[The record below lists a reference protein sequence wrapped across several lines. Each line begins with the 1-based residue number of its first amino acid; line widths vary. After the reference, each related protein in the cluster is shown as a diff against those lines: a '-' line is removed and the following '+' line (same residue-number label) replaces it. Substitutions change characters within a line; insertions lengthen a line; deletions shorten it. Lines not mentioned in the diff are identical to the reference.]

1 MTKTCLGV
9 LLAFASLG
17 CSSDSAPGANVA
29 MDVTLANSPLA
40 RMQNVSLIRAGD
52 SFTLA
57 GYEDG
62 LVRWGR
68 LSPNALDGQLAYE
81 TSFAPPELLVGPAP
95 VFAATMKKT
104 PGDQLVAIGLTNS
117 PTVNGGYN
125 LSAIVQTMG
134 DALPAAPVVL
144 ATIEAGIDP
153 NTVQIVAGAATSG
166 NLGFVAWGIPVKGRT
181 VNYLLL
187 TANAQHAA
195 TASEVFDHNDPA
207 SVPNWQCL
215 TAPNGSSGI
224 SLGVVIPQVDTLGN
238 IVSSEFRVFDIDEA
252 GAKTDMTYPLSAA
265 VTNCHI
271 VGSPSPEGGYLMA
284 FESSAGIGFA
294 TYTPSPDPAYAGNV
308 TTKDMAMPVATLGG
322 PLNIQPPAW
331 VSSASGGDVS
341 IGLSRTAGPEVF
353 RFTYNA
359 THHGGTLT
367 LRSEQGNTGPVASW
381 VGSDAVFVTY
391 ADQVSGSPLV
401 KRYFMRIESPA
412 TLP

>member
-1 MTKTCLGV
+1 MIKTCLGV

-17 CSSDSAPGANVA
+17 CSSDSTPGANVA
-29 MDVTLANSPLA
+29 MDVTLADSPLA

-68 LSPNALDGQLAYE
+68 LSPNTLDGQLAYE
-81 TSFAPPELLVGPAP
+81 TSFTPPEPLVGPAP
-95 VFAATMKKT
+95 VFAATMKVT

-117 PTVNGGYN
+117 STVSGGYN

-166 NLGFVAWGIPVKGRT
+166 NVGFVAWGIPVKGRT
-181 VNYLLL
+181 VNYFLL

-195 TASEVFDHNDPA
+195 SASEIFDHNNPA

-224 SLGVVIPQVDTLGN
+224 SLGIVIPQVDTLGN
-238 IVSSEFRVFDIDEA
+238 IVSSDFRVFDIDEA
-252 GAKTDMTYPLSAA
+252 GVTTDMPYPLSTV
-265 VTNCHI
+265 VTGCHI
-271 VGSPSPEGGYLMA
+271 VGSPSSAGGYLMA
-284 FESSAGIGFA
+284 FENSEGIGFA
-294 TYTPSPDPAYAGNV
+294 TYTPSPDSAYEGNV
-308 TTKDMAMPVATLGG
+308 ATKDMAMPVATLGG

-341 IGLSRTAGPEVF
+341 IGIPRTAGPEVF

-359 THHGGTLT
+359 IPHGGTLT
-367 LRSEQGNTGPVASW
+367 LRSEQGKTGSVASW
-381 VGSDAVFVTY
+381 VGSDAVYVTY
-391 ADQVSGSPLV
+391 ADQVSSSPSV